1 MELLFIQNQNI
12 QFWITSVLSAL
23 IWQYICLIKLRIYLF
38 SDSENKAGRKQKG
51 EGKGVFCRR
60 GEGGGAGTKM
70 EEETFWLST
79 LILLLIWSMPYFCC
93 NYLIDKVL
101 VIRMMMIFLF
111 PPFVWQKRE
120 EGAPRDSALR
130 CFTLLYG
137 PPRSRLTSTHCAAS
151 SSSLEISDSGASKL
165 SDVPL
170 LMQEGRK
177 ELAPENTNFSSGQIQ
192 YSQTHKSIVAPWT
205 NGREGR
211 TNFWFYKLSQK
222 RFDINRL

>member
-1 MELLFIQNQNI
+1 
-12 QFWITSVLSAL
+12 
-23 IWQYICLIKLRIYLF
+23 
-38 SDSENKAGRKQKG
+38 
-51 EGKGVFCRR
+51 
-60 GEGGGAGTKM
+60 
-70 EEETFWLST
+70 
-79 LILLLIWSMPYFCC
+79 MPYFCC

-170 LMQEGRK
+170 LMQEGRNLLPK
-177 ELAPENTNFSSGQIQ
+177 IQTFPADKYNIHRRTNPLWHPEQMAERGELTFGSTNFPQKSPTSQVLKICTTENENCSALWTENTLPRADGWSGQ
-192 YSQTHKSIVAPWT
+192 APNRAILMDPFLWIHFLLLPACH
-205 NGREGR
+205 R
-211 TNFWFYKLSQK
+211 FLLCLS
-222 RFDINRL
+222 LM

>member
-1 MELLFIQNQNI
+1 
-12 QFWITSVLSAL
+12 
-23 IWQYICLIKLRIYLF
+23 
-38 SDSENKAGRKQKG
+38 
-51 EGKGVFCRR
+51 
-60 GEGGGAGTKM
+60 
-70 EEETFWLST
+70 
-79 LILLLIWSMPYFCC
+79 MPYFCC

-101 VIRMMMIFLF
+101 VIGMMMTFLF

-170 LMQEGRK
+170 LMPQEGRNLLPK
-177 ELAPENTNFSSGQIQ
+177 IQTFPADKYNIHRRTNPLWHPEQMAERGELTFGSTNFPQKSPTSQLLKICATENRNCSALWTENTLPRADGWSGQ
-192 YSQTHKSIVAPWT
+192 AP
-205 NGREGR
+205 
-211 TNFWFYKLSQK
+211 
-222 RFDINRL
+222 NRAILMDPF